1 MAVLNGDAGFFRV
14 KTKIIFNLK
23 GIIQM
28 STTQTAAESRRKLY
42 CLLGELPDRNHPI
55 FARVINTTE
64 MKHYFLETLALDLNG
79 IEEVPAYFARAKNYK
94 GRLPAILFNHSHG
107 GNYDL
112 GKDEFIQGNSYMQ
125 KPPYAEILTSAGF
138 NALCIDHWCF
148 GKRHVKSESETFKEM
163 LWNGQVLWGMM
174 VYDSIR
180 AMDYL
185 VSRDDIDSSRIGTLG
200 MSMGSTMAWWLAAL
214 DTRIKVCIDICGLT
228 DFHELIRDRGLDY
241 HGIYYYVP
249 SLLKHFSASDINALI
264 APRAH
269 LALAGSQD
277 FLTPPEGL
285 RLIDENMKKVYMNMN
300 AADKWNLFI
309 SDTSHVETMHMRKLV
324 SKFLAREMN

>member
-1 MAVLNGDAGFFRV
+1 MN
-14 KTKIIFNLK
+14 
-23 GIIQM
+23 
-28 STTQTAAESRRKLY
+28 TTQMAAESREKLY
-42 CLLGELPDRNHPI
+42 SLLGELPDRNRPI
-55 FARVINTTE
+55 SARHIRTTE
-64 MKHYFLETLALDLNG
+64 SKHYFLETLALDLNG
-79 IEEVPAYFARAKNYK
+79 IEEVPAYFARAKNHK
-94 GRLPAILFNHSHG
+94 GRLPVILFNHSHG

-125 KPPYAEILTSAGF
+125 KPPYAEVLARAGF

-148 GKRHVKSESETFKEM
+148 GGRHIKSESETFKEM

-180 AMDYL
+180 AVDYL
-185 VSRDDIDSSRIGTLG
+185 VSREDVDSSRIGTLG

-214 DTRIKVCIDICGLT
+214 DTRVKVCVDICCLT
-228 DFHELIRDRGLDY
+228 DFHELIKSRGLDC

-249 SLLKHFSASDINALI
+249 SLLRHFSASDINALI

-285 RLIDENMKKVYMNMN
+285 RLIDANMKKVYMNMN
-300 AADKWNLFI
+300 AADKWKLFI
-309 SDTSHVETMHMRKLV
+309 SDSPHVETMHMRKLIC
-324 SKFLAREMN
+324 KFLTEEMKREND